1 MANNKYPKYS
11 EGNILTSEALN
22 RSFDFLHQ
30 QVMITRRLML
40 GNGVL
45 NGLGYSYDVEDKK
58 ASITINPGT
67 AITESGLLVELPE
80 TRTYSYAKLENRDE
94 YTLVEDKNEKPL
106 KDVTDINQFVLGL
119 KVHFQEVPEQYCTS
133 QSCTMKGTEVL
144 VDVIPYLVRKK
155 DVKSFVK
162 EKTTSAPV
170 LSEQK
175 SVSMG
180 DLVEYPALPI
190 FLKRV
195 ARHFEEKR
203 NILMEG
209 LDNFIGVANYVP
221 EVIKSYIKDCEN
233 MKKILK
239 GIHFNNLQSH
249 QFHAFADDLLSAFNE
264 FIVAYNSYHNRY
276 DGIETSDHTGNLEN
290 KVVLGSVNTANS
302 NEASSRSAFQ
312 SVTSA
317 LGKNAAETVIQRMF
331 ERIKLMINNF
341 DPNLKSSDGP
351 ILIPVR
357 SSAKLGDR
365 MIPSYYKE
373 SPQFEQYWD
382 AHNESHLSLKKT
394 VEQSD
399 YQQADFLRWT
409 LYGNI
414 ETEKG
419 LKKEEVVKKLE
430 AEMANNR
437 IPLFM
442 IEYELAGDRRIY
454 DILNYT
460 DSDKKVSIEQI
471 HVEKAKKLMQEY
483 GYTDKNHKNI
493 LLKIYDNIKSKKYD
507 IKSFQ
512 SFDSDAIDGLN
523 NVVIDTVDSL
533 KEDFDMEIHK
543 IFEYIIL
550 ANLANNDPKA
560 FKQIRTFGI
569 DYKGG
574 VDYSSILLL
583 ITASKSVIFV
593 MDVPT
598 SSILFNEDWLQ
609 QIRKESDS
617 SGTLQLS
624 NDF

>member
-1 MANNKYPKYS
+1 MENNKYPKYS

-80 TRTYSYAKLENRDE
+80 TRTYSYAKLENKDE

-106 KDVTDINQFVLGL
+106 KDVTDIDQFVLGL
-119 KVHFQEVPEQYCTS
+119 KVHFQEVSEQYCTS

-144 VDVIPYLVRKK
+144 VDVVPYLVRKK
-155 DVKSFVK
+155 DVKSSVK
-162 EKTTSAPV
+162 DKTASAPV
-170 LSEQK
+170 LSELK

-209 LDNFIGVANYVP
+209 LDNFISVANYVP
-221 EVIKSYIKDCEN
+221 EAMKSYIKDCEN
-233 MKKILK
+233 LKKILK
-239 GIHFNNLQSH
+239 GIHFNNRQSH

-276 DGIETSDHTGNLEN
+276 DGIETSDHTGDLEN

-341 DPNLKSSDGP
+341 DPNLKSSGGP
-351 ILIPVR
+351 ILIPVK

-399 YQQADFLRWT
+399 YQQADFFVWNFL
-409 LYGNI
+409 GND
-414 ETEKG
+414 
-419 LKKEEVVKKLE
+419 KEELLDKLE
-430 AEMANNR
+430 EEITNNS
-437 IPLFM
+437 IPLLKL
-442 IEYELAGDRRIY
+442 EYELEGNLNIY
-454 DILNYT
+454 NILDYEE
-460 DSDKKVSIEQI
+460 KKCSIQKTHIE
-471 HVEKAKKLMQEY
+471 ETKKLMQTC
-483 GYTDKNHKNI
+483 GYNKISDFQNVLSDISNSINKN
-493 LLKIYDNIKSKKYD
+493 KYD
-507 IKSFQ
+507 SKSFQ
-512 SFDSDAIDGLN
+512 NLDSTAIN
-523 NVVIDTVDSL
+523 RIINMVYDTVTKKDSYGI
-533 KEDFDMEIHK
+533 ETHK

-550 ANLANNDPKA
+550 ANMFQKNKDSLDP
-560 FKQIRTFGI
+560 IRTLGI

-574 VDYSSILLL
+574 VDSGNILMIVTDSETIVFAINVL
-583 ITASKSVIFV
+583 A
-593 MDVPT
+593 
-598 SSILFNEDWLQ
+598 SSILFNNKLLQ
-609 QIRKESDS
+609 EIQKATTSLKELDF
-617 SGTLQLS
+617 S

>member
-1 MANNKYPKYS
+1 MENNKYPKYS

-80 TRTYSYAKLENRDE
+80 TRTYSYAKLENKDE

-106 KDVTDINQFVLGL
+106 KDVTDIDQFVLGL
-119 KVHFQEVPEQYCTS
+119 KVHFQEVSEQYCTS

-144 VDVIPYLVRKK
+144 VNVVPYLVRKK
-155 DVKSFVK
+155 DVKSSAK
-162 EKTTSAPV
+162 DKTASAPV
-170 LSEQK
+170 LSELK

-203 NILMEG
+203 NILMEE
-209 LDNFIGVANYVP
+209 LDNFISVANYVP
-221 EVIKSYIKDCEN
+221 EAMKSYIKDCEN
-233 MKKILK
+233 LKKILK
-239 GIHFNNLQSH
+239 GIHFNNRQSH

-276 DGIETSDHTGNLEN
+276 DGIETSDHTGDLEN

-302 NEASSRSAFQ
+302 NEASSHSAFQ

-351 ILIPVR
+351 ILIPVK

-394 VEQSD
+394 VEPSD
-399 YQQADFLRWT
+399 YQQADFFVWNFL
-409 LYGNI
+409 GND
-414 ETEKG
+414 
-419 LKKEEVVKKLE
+419 KEELLDKLE
-430 AEMANNR
+430 EEITNNS
-437 IPLFM
+437 IPLLKL
-442 IEYELAGDRRIY
+442 EYELEGNLNIY
-454 DILNYT
+454 NILDYEE
-460 DSDKKVSIEQI
+460 KKCSIQKTHIE
-471 HVEKAKKLMQEY
+471 ETKKLMQTC
-483 GYTDKNHKNI
+483 GYNKISDFQNVLSDISNSINKN
-493 LLKIYDNIKSKKYD
+493 KYD
-507 IKSFQ
+507 SKSFQ
-512 SFDSDAIDGLN
+512 NLDSTAIN
-523 NVVIDTVDSL
+523 RIINMVYDTVTKKDSYGI
-533 KEDFDMEIHK
+533 ETHK

-550 ANLANNDPKA
+550 ANMFQKNKDSLDP
-560 FKQIRTFGI
+560 IRTLGI

-574 VDYSSILLL
+574 VDSGNILMIVTDSETIVFAINVL
-583 ITASKSVIFV
+583 A
-593 MDVPT
+593 
-598 SSILFNEDWLQ
+598 SSILFNNKLLQ
-609 QIRKESDS
+609 EIQKSTTSLKELDF
-617 SGTLQLS
+617 S